1 MAAHAEGDGSRWVK
15 WGLTALVG
23 LPLLCGGCGLMGF
36 LYVRSESPYEDAIA
50 RTTGHRKV
58 IRALG
63 DPVNA
68 DFLFKGQM
76 RSKGNDGIATME
88 IGLSGSKQDGT
99 LYVKGVQTS
108 GVWGFSTLK
117 VVASD
122 GTVINVV
129 GD

>member
-1 MAAHAEGDGSRWVK
+1 MVTHGEEAGSRWLK
-15 WGLTALVG
+15 WGLAALVG
-23 LPLLCGGCGLMGF
+23 LPLMCGGCGLAGF
-36 LYVRSESPYEDAIA
+36 LYVRSESPYEDAVA

-58 IRALG
+58 LRALG
-63 DPVNA
+63 EPVSA

-108 GVWGFSTLK
+108 GVWGFSMLK
-117 VVASD
+117 VVAHD